1 MNHIKNCVRVSEDI
15 ATSGQPGRGD
25 FAGIAGA
32 GYTDVVNLA
41 TGTAP
46 DAIPDE
52 GDVVAGAGM
61 TYHHIPVVWTSPE
74 LSDLDRFFSV
84 MDSLKGKKVWV
95 HCVVNK
101 RVTAFVDLYS
111 LLRLGLPEEDARAPM
126 DAVWEPD
133 GVWPGFIERAKAAAG
148 AGRREE

>member
-1 MNHIKNCVRVSEDI
+1 MTYIKNYVLVSEEI

-25 FAGIAGA
+25 FADIAGA
-32 GYTDVVNLA
+32 GYTAVVNLG
-41 TGTAP
+41 TGTSP
-46 DAIPDE
+46 DAIPEE
-52 GDVVAGAGM
+52 GDIVAGAGM

-84 MDSLKGKKVWV
+84 MDSLRGRKVWV

-101 RVTAFVDLYS
+101 RVTAFMYLYS
-111 LLRLGLPEEDARAPM
+111 LLRRGLPEEEARAPM
-126 DAVWEPD
+126 DAVWEPE
-133 GVWPGFIERAKAAAG
+133 GVWQGFIERAKAAAG